1 MLQMINLQNAF
12 FLDSLNSSHRRAPM
26 RKTGKKRCE
35 QRERS
40 RIEVI
45 PINMLMLED
54 DGKCWKM
61 LENILN

>member
-12 FLDSLNSSHRRAPM
+12 FLDSLNSSHRRQCE
-26 RKTGKKRCE
+26 KTGKKRCE